1 MNPRASRTIPFIS
14 KVIGVPLA
22 KMAARVMAGEKLKDL
37 GFTKQIIPDYIAVK
51 ESVFPFVRFLGSQI
65 MLTPEMRST
74 GEVMGLAD
82 DLGMAFAKSQMAA
95 QPGLPTSGNIF
106 LSVKDHDKEAAAEIA
121 RKFIDFGFKIYS
133 TAGTAGFLK
142 EKGIPVTKTY
152 KLSEGARPNVLDMVK
167 NGEIQII
174 INTPSGMNP
183 RIDENKIREEALLS
197 RVCMITTIMG
207 AYAALRGIEALKTKP
222 ITVKSLQEYKEEID
236 AKRAKLEA

>member
-1 MNPRASRTIPFIS
+1 
-14 KVIGVPLA
+14 
-22 KMAARVMAGEKLKDL
+22 
-37 GFTKQIIPDYIAVK
+37 
-51 ESVFPFVRFLGSQI
+51 

-121 RKFIDFGFKIYS
+121 RKFINFGFKIYS
-133 TAGTAGFLK
+133 TAGTAAFLR

-152 KLSEGARPNVLDMVK
+152 KLSEGARPNVVDMVK

-207 AYAALRGIEALKTKP
+207 AYAALRGIEALKTKQL
-222 ITVKSLQEYKEEID
+222 TVKSLQEYKVEID
-236 AKRAKLEA
+236 AKRAKLEASK